1 LDFVALDSVRFARV
15 DVDISGEPDL
25 HSLRKAVLASATG
38 EGMDLVLTV
47 VLSGRSPLHGELRR
61 HGAIEDLLRDL
72 RDELGTAS
80 PFVWI
85 DRIVDQSRAELD
97 RETIARRGD
106 FSAELT
112 RLVDDLRADPE
123 ALQSLLA
130 GALRLSDRFEP
141 DDVES
146 LLIEA
151 EDRALDLLEG
161 ERQR

>member
-1 LDFVALDSVRFARV
+1 
-15 DVDISGEPDL
+15 VDISRELDL
-25 HSLRKAVLASATG
+25 HSLRKEILARAVTDG
-38 EGMDLVLTV
+38 VDLVLTV
-47 VLSGRSPLHGELRR
+47 VLSGRGPLHGELRR
-61 HGAIEDLLRDL
+61 HGAIDDLLRDL
-72 RDELGTAS
+72 REELGIAS

-112 RLVDDLRADPE
+112 GLVDSLRAEPE
-123 ALQSLLA
+123 TLRSLLA
-130 GALRLSDRFEP
+130 GILRPSDRFEP
-141 DDVES
+141 DDAES
-146 LLIEA
+146 LLLEA